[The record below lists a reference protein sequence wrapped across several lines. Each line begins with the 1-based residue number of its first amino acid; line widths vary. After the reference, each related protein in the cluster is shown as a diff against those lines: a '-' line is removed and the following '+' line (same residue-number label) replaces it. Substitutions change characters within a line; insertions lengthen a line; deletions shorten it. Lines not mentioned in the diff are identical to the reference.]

1 MALENTEVI
10 DNLTKQKEDIET
22 KFEQF
27 ASQKQMLEQECER
40 LRIMHGKISGALEV
54 LTQIEDSKNPA
65 PAEAAATEEAVEGD
79 VSPEVTE
86 SSASEPVVDE
96 EGRVAQT
103 EFPAEGEST
112 ASEGSGEAPTSR
124 FAETAS

>member
-54 LTQIEDSKNPA
+54 LTQIEESKNPA
-65 PAEAAATEEAVEGD
+65 PPEAATEEAVEGD
-79 VSPEVTE
+79 VPAEVTE
-86 SSASEPVVDE
+86 SSAPEPVVDE
-96 EGRVAQT
+96 DGRVAQT

-112 ASEGSGEAPTSR
+112 TTGGSSEGPSSR
-124 FAETAS
+124 FAEAAS

>member
-54 LTQIEDSKNPA
+54 LTQIEESKNPS
-65 PAEAAATEEAVEGD
+65 PEGVATEESVEGD
-79 VSPEVTE
+79 VPAEVTD
-86 SSASEPVVDE
+86 SVDAPTVDE

-112 ASEGSGEAPTSR
+112 TSEGSGEAPTSR

>member
-54 LTQIEDSKNPA
+54 LTQIEESKNPA
-65 PAEAAATEEAVEGD
+65 PPEAATEEAVEGD
-79 VSPEVTE
+79 VPEVPE
-86 SSASEPVVDE
+86 SSAPEPVVDE
-96 EGRVAQT
+96 DGRVAQT
-103 EFPAEGEST
+103 EFPSEGESPT
-112 ASEGSGEAPTSR
+112 SGGSGEGPSSR
-124 FAETAS
+124 FAEAAS

>member
-54 LTQIEDSKNPA
+54 LTQIEESKNPA
-65 PAEAAATEEAVEGD
+65 PPEAATEEAAEAPTED
-79 VSPEVTE
+79 SPVGVDDPST
-86 SSASEPVVDE
+86 APEPVVAED
-96 EGRVAQT
+96 GSVAQT
-103 EFPAEGEST
+103 EFPAEGEVP
-112 ASEGSGEAPTSR
+112 SEGPSSR
-124 FAETAS
+124 FAEATS

>member
-54 LTQIEDSKNPA
+54 LTQIEESKNPA
-65 PAEAAATEEAVEGD
+65 PESAATEEAVEGD
-79 VSPEVTE
+79 VPTEVTE
-86 SSASEPVVDE
+86 SSAPEPVVDE
-96 EGRVAQT
+96 DGSVET
-103 EFPAEGEST
+103 EFPAEGEGPS
-112 ASEGSGEAPTSR
+112 SR
-124 FAETAS
+124 FAEVAS

>member
-65 PAEAAATEEAVEGD
+65 PEGVATEESVEGD
-79 VSPEVTE
+79 VPAEVTE
-86 SSASEPVVDE
+86 SSAPEPVVDE
-96 EGRVAQT
+96 DGRVAQT
-103 EFPAEGEST
+103 EFPVEGEST
-112 ASEGSGEAPTSR
+112 ASEGSGEGPSSR
-124 FAETAS
+124 FAEATS

>member
-54 LTQIEDSKNPA
+54 LTQIEESKNPA
-65 PAEAAATEEAVEGD
+65 APEAATDEAVEGD
-79 VSPEVTE
+79 SPEVAE
-86 SSASEPVVDE
+86 SSAPEPVVDE
-96 EGRVAQT
+96 DGRVAQT
-103 EFPAEGEST
+103 EFPADGEST
-112 ASEGSGEAPTSR
+112 APEASGEGPSSR
-124 FAETAS
+124 FAEATS

>member
-27 ASQKQMLEQECER
+27 ARQKQMLEQECER

-54 LTQIEDSKNPA
+54 LTQIEESKNPA
-65 PAEAAATEEAVEGD
+65 ASEAATEEAVAEEALAED
-79 VSPEVTE
+79 
-86 SSASEPVVDE
+86 SAE
-96 EGRVAQT
+96 
-103 EFPAEGEST
+103 
-112 ASEGSGEAPTSR
+112 EAPLSELESPDEPSNDPGEGVSSR
-124 FAETAS
+124 FAEVAS

>member
-54 LTQIEDSKNPA
+54 LTQIEESKNPA
-65 PAEAAATEEAVEGD
+65 PAEAATEEAVEGD
-79 VSPEVTE
+79 VPTEVTD
-86 SSASEPVVDE
+86 SVEPPAVDE

-103 EFPAEGEST
+103 EFPSEGEST
-112 ASEGSGEAPTSR
+112 ASGGSSEGPSSR
-124 FAETAS
+124 FAEAAS

>member
-54 LTQIEDSKNPA
+54 LTQIEESKNPA
-65 PAEAAATEEAVEGD
+65 PPEAATEETAEAPTED
-79 VSPEVTE
+79 SPVGVDDPST
-86 SSASEPVVDE
+86 APEPVVAED
-96 EGRVAQT
+96 GSVAQT
-103 EFPAEGEST
+103 EFPAEGEVP
-112 ASEGSGEAPTSR
+112 SEGPSSR
-124 FAETAS
+124 FAEATS